1 MNKGVLDSI
10 SKKNLILLLTAFSIF
25 IGTVVL
31 LYYIR
36 ESSDIRQQKHNELQG
51 IAELKIRQ
59 ITDWIKG
66 ERKNA
71 GRIASDQYIIE
82 YLRSGSARLTPEK
95 QVLLESHL
103 EKIRGDYHYYNVAII
118 LPSGT
123 MIASTL
129 PGTNKAEMSK
139 IVTIDHNAYRD
150 TVLMSDLYM
159 IPEDGGKIYLD
170 MIAPIKLGK
179 TRSAQLIFRID
190 ASKTIFPLI
199 EYWPVISR
207 SSETFVTRKEGNSV
221 LYLNNLRYQ
230 KNTALRFR
238 LPMTR
243 TDLPAVKAAKGY
255 RGIFEGKDYRGID
268 VFAYLN
274 RIPGTQW
281 YLVAKIDESEL
292 LAGLYFK
299 TGVAIVFASLLI
311 ILTAISLSYYY
322 NHRQNQ
328 INELLYK
335 KERELWQSQQQF
347 KTTIDSLGEGVIVA
361 NLLNRVVYLNK
372 FAEELTG
379 WKLHEAEGR
388 LLEEIYRVSDEE
400 TGETKNTVIRQVLV
414 EGNVKDLSNH
424 TVLTAKDGREICVAD
439 IVSPILDDN
448 MKITGLVITFMDE
461 TEKRNRNRLLQES
474 ESRFRSSL
482 DTMMEGC
489 QMIGFDWSYLY
500 LNDTAEKHNRRPNS
514 DLIGRKYEDMW
525 PGIEKTGVYG
535 VIKDCLENRKSYTIE
550 NEFTFPDGRSGW
562 FELKIQP
569 IPEGVQILSNDITE
583 RKIMLN
589 DLIEAKNKAEE
600 INRIKSFFFANMSH
614 ELRTPF
620 VGILGYA
627 ELLYDTITDTSARE
641 MLRGLLMTSRRIKNT
656 LTKILSLSELEF
668 SQREYKKEKTDIR
681 EIIENVSREFE
692 IHALQKN
699 LSLKTNTGNEPLVIE
714 TEATLLREIL
724 SNLISNA
731 IIYTDRGK
739 VEVIAR
745 KIVRNNKMAVQL
757 RVVDTGIGIPGSKQK
772 IIWEDFRQASEGY
785 TRSYQGTGLGL
796 SIVKKCAEFLDGNL
810 SLESREGE
818 GSTFTLELPFE
829 QTGQEHNEIE
839 LESPHRTVSAAGF
852 KEPRILYVEDD
863 QMTVDVVNRSLSPH
877 FNIEFASDADTVLN
891 YVSQK
896 HYNLIFMDINL
907 GGRLNG
913 TDLVRIIRGNTE
925 YMDVPIIAVTAY
937 ASETDRQN
945 LLASGMS
952 DFIAKPFMMKELQD
966 AVERFIIPG
975 R

>member
-1 MNKGVLDSI
+1 MNNGPFGSI
-10 SKKNLILLLTAFSIF
+10 SKKYLLLLLTAFSLF
-25 IGTVVL
+25 IATAVL
-31 LYYIR
+31 LYYFR
-36 ESSDIRQQKHNELQG
+36 ERSDIRQQKHNELKA

-59 ITDWIKG
+59 ITGWIENEKT
-66 ERKNA
+66 NA
-71 GRIASDQYIIE
+71 GIIANDRDIAD
-82 YLRSGSARLTPEK
+82 YLRFDPDKFTDARKTS
-95 QVLLESHL
+95 LESHL
-103 EKIRGDYHYYNVAII
+103 EKIRHDYHYDNVGII
-118 LPSGT
+118 LPSGK
-123 MIASTL
+123 IVASTL
-129 PGTNKAEMSK
+129 PGITKTGMSK
-139 IVTIDHNAYRD
+139 IITNNHPANKDTI
-150 TVLMSDLYM
+150 VMSELYM
-159 IPEDGGKIYLD
+159 IPEDSDKIYLD
-170 MIAPIKLGK
+170 IIAPLK
-179 TRSAQLIFRID
+179 SARNNGIALVFRID
-190 ASKTIFPLI
+190 AKKTIFPLI
-199 EYWPVISR
+199 DYWPVMTR
-207 SSETFVTRKEGNSV
+207 SSETFVIRKEENSV

-230 KNTALRFR
+230 KNTALKFR

-243 TDLPAVKAAKGY
+243 TDLPAVKAVSGY
-255 RGIFEGKDYRGID
+255 VGIFEGKDYRGID
-268 VFAYLN
+268 VLAYLD
-274 RIPGTQW
+274 RIPGTRC
-281 YLVAKIDESEL
+281 YMVAKIDKSEL
-292 LAGLYFK
+292 LEGLYFK
-299 TGVAIVFASLLI
+299 TIVAIILASLLI
-311 ILTAISLSYYY
+311 IVTAVSLSYYY

-328 INELLYK
+328 IYKLLFS

-347 KTTIDSLGEGVIVA
+347 KTTIDSLGEGVIITD
-361 NLLNRVVYLNK
+361 LLSRIVYLNK

-379 WKLHEAEGR
+379 WKLYEAEGK
-388 LLEEIYRVSDEE
+388 LLEEVYCVKDEE
-400 TGETKNTVIRQVLV
+400 TGEAKNNIIDQVLI
-414 EGNVKDLSNH
+414 EGNAKNLSNRA
-424 TVLTAKDGREICVAD
+424 VLTARDGRAISVAD
-439 IVSPILDDN
+439 IASPILDND
-448 MKITGLVITFMDE
+448 MRITGLVLTFMDE
-461 TEKRNRNRLLQES
+461 TEKRNNNRQLQES

-489 QMIGFDWSYLY
+489 QMMGFDWSYLY
-500 LNDTAEKHNRRPNS
+500 LNETAEKHNRKPNTE
-514 DLIGRKYEDMW
+514 LIGRKYADMW
-525 PGIEKTGVYG
+525 PGIEKTRVYG
-535 VIKDCLENRKSYTIE
+535 LIKDCLENRNSYTIE
-550 NEFTFPDGRSGW
+550 NEFTFPDGQSGW

-583 RKIMLN
+583 RKIIMN

-627 ELLYDTITDTSARE
+627 ELLYDTITDTAARE

-692 IHALQKN
+692 IQAMQKN
-699 LSLKTNTGNEPLVIE
+699 LLLKTYTGNEPLVIE

-739 VEVIAR
+739 VEVLAC
-745 KIVRNNKMAVQL
+745 KIVRDNKPAIQL
-757 RVVDTGIGIPGSKQK
+757 RVADTGIGIPGNKQK

-796 SIVKKCAEFLDGNL
+796 SIVKKCAEFLDGYL

-818 GSTFTLELPFE
+818 GSTFILELPLE
-829 QTGQEHNEIE
+829 QTG
-839 LESPHRTVSAAGF
+839 LEPAKIDRENRHRAVSAAAL

-877 FNIEFASDADTVLN
+877 FDIEFASDAETVLN
-891 YVSQK
+891 YVHQK
-896 HYNLIFMDINL
+896 QYNIIFMDINL

-913 TDLVRIIRGNTE
+913 TDLVRIIRGSTE
-925 YMDVPIIAVTAY
+925 YKDVPIIAVTAY

-945 LLASGMS
+945 LLAAGMS
-952 DFIAKPFMMKELQD
+952 DYIAKPFMMKDLQD
-966 AVERFIIPG
+966 AIERLIIPG

>member
-1 MNKGVLDSI
+1 MNKGTLDSI
-10 SKKNLILLLTAFSIF
+10 SKKYLLFLLTAFSIF
-25 IGTVVL
+25 IATAVL
-31 LYYIR
+31 IYYLR
-36 ESSDIRQQKHNELQG
+36 ESSDIRQQKHNELKA

-59 ITDWIKG
+59 ITGWVKSENTNAAIIANDRNITDYLRIAPDNFTD
-66 ERKNA
+66 ERKTSLA
-71 GRIASDQYIIE
+71 
-82 YLRSGSARLTPEK
+82 
-95 QVLLESHL
+95 SHL
-103 EKIRGDYHYYNVAII
+103 EKIRKDYHYDNVSIF
-118 LPSGT
+118 LPSGKVV
-123 MIASTL
+123 ASAL
-129 PGTNKAEMSK
+129 PGILQNGISNIFTLNHPAYKD
-139 IVTIDHNAYRD
+139 TIYI
-150 TVLMSDLYM
+150 SDLY
-159 IPEDGGKIYLD
+159 IAAGDSEKIFLD
-170 MIAPIKLGK
+170 IMAPLKSSNGNRMVIV
-179 TRSAQLIFRID
+179 FRLD
-190 ASKTIFPLI
+190 ARRTIFPLI
-199 EYWPVISR
+199 EYWPVMSR
-207 SSETFVTRKEGNSV
+207 SSETFIIRKEGNSI

-230 KNTALRFR
+230 KNTALKFR
-238 LPMTR
+238 LPIAR
-243 TDLPAVKAAKGY
+243 TDLPAVKAVSGY
-255 RGIFEGKDYRGID
+255 IGIFEGKDYRGID

-274 RIPGTQW
+274 RIPGTKW
-281 YLVAKIDESEL
+281 YMVAKIDESEL
-292 LAGLYFK
+292 LEGLYFK
-299 TGVAIVFASLLI
+299 TIVAIILASLLI
-311 ILTAISLSYYY
+311 IMTAVGLSNYY

-328 INELLYK
+328 IYKLLYE
-335 KERELWQSQQQF
+335 KEKELWQSQQQF

-514 DLIGRKYEDMW
+514 ELIGRKYEDMW

-550 NEFTFPDGRSGW
+550 NSFTFPDGRSGW

-668 SQREYKKEKTDIR
+668 SQREYKKGKTDIR